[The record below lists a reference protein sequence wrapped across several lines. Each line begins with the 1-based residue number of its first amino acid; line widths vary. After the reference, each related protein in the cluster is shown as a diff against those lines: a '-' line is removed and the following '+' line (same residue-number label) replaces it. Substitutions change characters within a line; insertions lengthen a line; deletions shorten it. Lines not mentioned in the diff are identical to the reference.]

1 MKDLEGFIKT
11 RLNQDL
17 YHHCLRTAEYAEALA
32 RRFGVNAEKA
42 SYAAL
47 LHDLARGYEDDELLN
62 MACLF
67 GILVDDISR
76 SAPVLLHG
84 PVGAEIARRELGIA
98 DHDVLAAIKNHTTGV
113 PYMSGV
119 EMVILVADTAEPA
132 RDFPRVR
139 RIRLAAERDLAEATR
154 QVMVSKVSYL
164 LQCGLRIHP
173 LYIETWNWIC
183 DTSVN
188 LR

>member
-11 RLNQDL
+11 RLNQNL
-17 YHHCLRTAEYAEALA
+17 YHHCLRTAEYAGTLA
-32 RRFGVNAEKA
+32 RRFGVDVEKG
-42 SYAAL
+42 SCSAL
-47 LHDLARGYEDDELLN
+47 LHDLARGYQDDELLN
-62 MACLF
+62 LARHF
-67 GILVDDISR
+67 DILVDDISR

-113 PYMSGV
+113 PYMSRL

-132 RDFPRVR
+132 RDFPRVE
-139 RIRLAAERDLAEATR
+139 RIRLAAERDLADATR
-154 QVMVSKVSYL
+154 QVMVSKVAYL
-164 LQCGLRIHP
+164 LQRGLRIHP
-173 LYIETWNWIC
+173 LYVETWNWIC